1 MRQSLIVLTSFVAA
15 FAVSFVADTYFGVPF
30 WGRLIIVVCVSLL
43 VATAVTKWSTARRR
57 RADEFS
63 SGA

>member
-1 MRQSLIVLTSFVAA
+1 MRQPLIVFASVIVA

-43 VATAVTKWSTARRR
+43 MTTALAKWSAARRQ
-57 RADEFS
+57 ASNE
-63 SGA
+63 